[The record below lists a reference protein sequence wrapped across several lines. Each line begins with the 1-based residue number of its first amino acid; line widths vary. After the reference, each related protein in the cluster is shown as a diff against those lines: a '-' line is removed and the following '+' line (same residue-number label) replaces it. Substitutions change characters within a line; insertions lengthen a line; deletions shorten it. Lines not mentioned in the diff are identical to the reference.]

1 MLDLS
6 HGSGF
11 VYGRQTGPAGRDVT
25 TRINTHVDAV
35 LVDHN
40 RRQRPRD
47 YLGGSRVGEECARK
61 LVFEVTRT
69 PKDPG
74 GEFDAGILRI
84 FEAGHQFEAMTIG
97 WLRSAGFDLR
107 DRGADGGQF
116 GFSVAGG
123 RLRGHA
129 DGVIVAGP
137 DVGIRWPALFEHKAL
152 GAKSWN
158 ELVKRGLRQSKP
170 VYFAQVQLY
179 MAYLDLDVAL
189 LTALNRDTLVLHHEV
204 VPFDPTEAQRLS
216 DRAVDILRA
225 AAAGELPPRIAANP
239 DFYLCRFCPYATRCW
254 ETAA

>member
-1 MLDLS
+1 VLDLS
-6 HGSGF
+6 HGSGL
-11 VYGRQTGPAGRDVT
+11 VYGRPAPVT
-25 TRINTHVDAV
+25 TGDTTTRVNAHIDAA
-35 LVDHN
+35 LVALN
-40 RRQRPRD
+40 RRQVPRD

-61 LVFEVTRT
+61 LVFEVTHT
-69 PKDPG
+69 PKDPDS
-74 GEFDAGILRI
+74 EFDGGILRI

-107 DRGADGGQF
+107 DRGADGRQF

-137 DVGIRWPALFEHKAL
+137 DVGIQWPALFEHKAL
-152 GAKSWN
+152 NSKSWN
-158 ELVKRGLRQSKP
+158 DLVKRGLRHSKP

-179 MAYLDLDVAL
+179 MAYLDLEVTL
-189 LTALNRDTLVLHHEV
+189 FTALNRDSLALHHIV
-204 VPFDPTEAQRLS
+204 VPFEPAEAQRLS

-225 AAAGELPPRIAANP
+225 AAAGELPPRIAASP
-239 DFYLCRFCPYATRCW
+239 DFHLCRFCPYATRCW